1 MMRITLA
8 AAALVAASSV
18 SPACAASG
26 EASPADSASLTE
38 LMSIHTQ
45 AVNHELGRGA
55 PLDLERAASF
65 YRQAARLGYADSQ
78 NDLAKL
84 YEDGRGVLR
93 DPIEAYFWYTLA
105 AANGNPQ
112 AIASRDDLLARMNEA
127 ERTEA
132 RRRVLEPGD
141 RLP

>member
-1 MMRITLA
+1 MMRTTLA
-8 AAALVAASSV
+8 AAVFFAASS
-18 SPACAASG
+18 SAPPCAASG
-26 EASPADSASLTE
+26 ETVPASLTE
-38 LMSIHTQ
+38 LMAIHTQ

-55 PLDLERAASF
+55 RLDLDRAASF

-84 YEDGRGVLR
+84 YEHGRGVPR

-105 AANGNPQ
+105 AANGNAQ
-112 AIASRDDLLARMNEA
+112 ASASRDDLLARMSEA
-127 ERTEA
+127 ERAEA